1 MNRLSTAIALAAL
14 VASPALAKS
23 AIHKTQSAQSA
34 YAQAPQ
40 YQRSSNNFVVAE
52 GRVIGADPDLQIR
65 STLLR
70 DHYTW

>member
-1 MNRLSTAIALAAL
+1 MNKLFTAIALAAF

-23 AIHKTQSAQSA
+23 ASHKTQSAQSA

-40 YQRSSNNFVVAE
+40 YQRPSSNFVVAE